1 MAAVAKTL
9 DDRAAVEV
17 FHLVLLRTLL
27 SSSTEKAHITLKG
40 GCNLRFF
47 FQSKRYSGDIDL
59 DVDTIAKHTLKK
71 NMDKVLAGTLLARQL
86 ATHGLS
92 IDAASAPKQTDTT
105 QRWKVQL
112 KSAKGTVLPTK
123 VEFSRRASSGIA
135 ELATV
140 DRALLDGYR
149 LPPLQ
154 ARHYSVEDALRQK
167 VVALADREIAQARDV
182 FDLDLLLTQTGGELP
197 RAHDLARELK
207 DGRERALSIPYA
219 EYIARVVA
227 YLEPDEQP
235 LYRTRGIWES
245 IQLHVAESLD
255 RMAAR

>member
-1 MAAVAKTL
+1 MASIDKAL
-9 DDRAAVEV
+9 SDRAAVEV
-17 FHLVLLRTLL
+17 FHLVLMRTLL
-27 SSSTEKAHITLKG
+27 STSTEKAHITLKG

-47 FQSKRYSGDIDL
+47 FQSKRYSEDIDL
-59 DVDTIAKHTLKK
+59 DIDTIAKHTLKK
-71 NMDKVLAGTLLARQL
+71 NVDKVLAGTLLARQL
-86 ATHGLS
+86 SAHALS
-92 IDAASAPKQTDTT
+92 VDAVSAPKQTDTT

-112 KSAKGTVLPTK
+112 KSARGTMLPTK
-123 VEFSRRASSGIA
+123 MEFSRRASSGTA

-154 ARHYSVEDALRQK
+154 VRHYLLEAALRQK
-167 VVALADREIAQARDV
+167 IVALADRDIAQARDV
-182 FDLDLLLTQTGGELP
+182 FDLDLLLTKTGGEAP

-207 DGRERALSIPYA
+207 AGRERALSIPYD

-227 YLEPDEQP
+227 YLEPEEQS